1 MRGACLCRIM
11 RGMLKRPRSKLR
23 RCQRQ
28 RRTSEAFTLV
38 ELLVVI
44 GIIALLIS
52 VLLPA
57 LKKARESA
65 QTVSCLAN
73 LRQIGQASVMYNGDN
88 KGQVV
93 PAGYRQPGPGPYPF
107 GTENWATILVMR
119 RYLPLPQPTPGKST
133 DGIVSGSSVF
143 RCPSGMDDTLYTG
156 APYPTSKQDLWGARP
171 YRVES
176 FGGKFFLDLWYG
188 INGTTSGNEAEFLAI
203 PYRRIPRDGVD
214 ADTRLEKVSSMKRSS
229 SLVFI
234 FDGVFMNIHNVN
246 PHRVNAR
253 HNDRKV
259 TNILFADGHA
269 ESVASAS
276 LPPDFTRTTLE
287 KHRTYRWRL
296 DVEW

>member
-1 MRGACLCRIM
+1 
-11 RGMLKRPRSKLR
+11 MLKRPRTYLR
-23 RCQRQ
+23 RCQQ
-28 RRTSEAFTLV
+28 QHRTSEAFTLV

-52 VLLPA
+52 ILLPA

-65 QTVSCLAN
+65 LTVSCLAN

-107 GTENWATILVMR
+107 GTENWATILVSR
-119 RYLPLPQPTPGKST
+119 KYLPLPQPAPNSAAA
-133 DGIVSGSSVF
+133 GIVSGSSVF
-143 RCPSGMDDTLYTG
+143 RCPSGLDDVLYPG
-156 APYPTSKQDLWGARP
+156 APYPTSKQDPWGARP
-171 YRVES
+171 FRVQS
-176 FGGKFFLDLWYG
+176 FGGGFWLDLWYG
-188 INGTTSGNEAEFLAI
+188 INGTTSGSEAEFLAI

-214 ADTRLEKVSSMKRSS
+214 SDTRLEKVSSMKRSS
-229 SLVFI
+229 ALVFI
-234 FDGVFMNIHNVN
+234 FDGVFMNIHSVN

-253 HNDRKV
+253 HNDRKT

-276 LPPDFTRTTLE
+276 LPPDFTRATLL
-287 KHRTYRWRL
+287 KSQYRAYRWRL
-296 DVEW
+296 DIEW